1 MDLEELQEQHYNN
14 YVEAVKETVKSNTK
28 SLLENDINPL
38 FRTPPLDSMDQ
49 IKTKFLMT
57 AKKENLV
64 LKTEELNKIL
74 ANFRKNI
81 ETNLAKISEL
91 RNNEI
96 INSLIKEK
104 NNIKLLKTDLNK
116 IDKKI
121 KKIIKE
127 ELNLCVSKYIVL
139 KLDKVFDNKNNNENA
154 LKEIE
159 KYFNIKGIYQKQ
171 LLENIDFKL
180 LVKDTIL
187 INGIKEQTER
197 YLFTLNNSRIF
208 NE

>member
-81 ETNLAKISEL
+81 ETNLVKISEL